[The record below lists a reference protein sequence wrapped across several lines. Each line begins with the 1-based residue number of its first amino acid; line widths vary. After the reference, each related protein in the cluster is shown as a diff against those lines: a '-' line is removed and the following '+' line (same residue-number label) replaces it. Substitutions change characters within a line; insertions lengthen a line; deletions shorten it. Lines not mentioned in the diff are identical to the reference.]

1 MGSEAQVSL
10 GSGPGRA
17 GWGGA
22 GTKARQVSSQGAGGR
37 GHVSTVPRESWL
49 LKGCR
54 QAHEGIKHT
63 F

>member
-37 GHVSTVPRESWL
+37 GQGACVHGPTGEL
-49 LKGCR
+49 
-54 QAHEGIKHT
+54 AA
-63 F
+63 